1 MPMFATTIRVAATLA
16 LALAVSATA
25 TAQDAKTKAAVC
37 SACHGPDG
45 NSVNPD
51 WPKLAG
57 QHSEY
62 LVSQLQAFKAG
73 QRKNANMN
81 PMAAP
86 LSDQDMADI
95 ASYFSAQSVKIG
107 SIEAAAAAPGAALY
121 RGGNKATGVPACMAC
136 HGPNGAGN
144 PTAKM
149 PSLRG
154 QHAKYTVTQLKAYK
168 SGERA
173 NGQASIMNTIAA
185 RLTAAEMEQ
194 VAAFL
199 EGLH

>member
-1 MPMFATTIRVAATLA
+1 MFGTTLRVAASLA

-25 TAQDAKTKAAVC
+25 VAQDAKAKAAVC

-57 QHSEY
+57 QHSQY
-62 LVSQLQAFKAG
+62 IVAQLQAFKAG
-73 QRKNANMN
+73 HRKNVNMN
-81 PMAAP
+81 AMAAP
-86 LSDQDMADI
+86 LSDQDMADV
-95 ASYFSAQSVKIG
+95 AAYFSAQAVKVG
-107 SIEAAAAAPGAALY
+107 SIDAAAAAPGSALY
-121 RGGNKATGVPACMAC
+121 RGGKPAAGVPSCMGC

-144 PTAKM
+144 PTAQM

-154 QHAKYTVTQLKAYK
+154 QHGKYIVTQLKSYK
-168 SGERA
+168 SGER
-173 NGQASIMNTIAA
+173 NWGKASIMNAIAA
-185 RLTAAEMEQ
+185 RLSDAEMEQ
-194 VAAFL
+194 LAVYI